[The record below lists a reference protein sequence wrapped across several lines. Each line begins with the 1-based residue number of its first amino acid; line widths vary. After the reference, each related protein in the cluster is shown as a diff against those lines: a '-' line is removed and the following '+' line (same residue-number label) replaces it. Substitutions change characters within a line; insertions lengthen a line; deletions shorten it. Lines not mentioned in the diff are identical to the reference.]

1 MNSIDVIGLLSSV
14 LIAIMFVPQVVHV
27 HKTKETHAINYYFLT
42 LNIIASIMGL
52 VYSIHYDVV
61 PMIVAN
67 SSAGLFAI
75 TLTSMKYNNELKDE
89 ITDTIKSFYSVVVI
103 TLDFES
109 KNVS

>member
-1 MNSIDVIGLLSSV
+1 MLLKHITSIKCKMNSIDVIGLVSSIM
-14 LIAIMFVPQVVHV
+14 IAIMFVPQVVHV
-27 HKTKETHAINYYFLT
+27 HKTKDTHAINYYFLG

-89 ITDTIKSFYSVVVI
+89 ITDTIKASIV
-103 TLDFES
+103 
-109 KNVS
+109 